1 MTSSTKNQKTTE
13 ELTISF
19 MDRLDGQDA
28 EGIGELFA
36 DEIDWYV
43 PGSEALPWTGS
54 RCRRAHVAEYFRTMW
69 AAFVPGQSTAT
80 VDKVVI
86 NGNDAV
92 VFSSFSHTVAKN
104 GKRLNTSAVMHLTI
118 ANGQIVRMH
127 LYEDTLAVYKAFTD
141 SDAAFAPS
149 EEGNT

>member
-1 MTSSTKNQKTTE
+1 MTSPTKDQKTTE
-13 ELTISF
+13 ELMASF
-19 MDRLDGQDA
+19 MDRLGEQDA

-54 RCRRAHVAEYFRTMW
+54 RSLREDVADYFRTMW
-69 AAFVPGQSTAT
+69 PAFVPGQSTAT
-80 VDKVVI
+80 VDKVMI
-86 NGNDAV
+86 DGDDAV

-104 GKRLNTSAVMHLTI
+104 GRRLHTPAALHLTI

-127 LYEDTLAVYKAFTD
+127 LYEDTLAVHQAFKD
-141 SDAAFAPS
+141 
-149 EEGNT
+149 